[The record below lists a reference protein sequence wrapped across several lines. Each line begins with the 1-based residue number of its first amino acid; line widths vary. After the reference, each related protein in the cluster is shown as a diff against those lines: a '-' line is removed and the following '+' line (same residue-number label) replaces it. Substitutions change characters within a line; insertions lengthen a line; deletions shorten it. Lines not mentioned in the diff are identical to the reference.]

1 MKKKK
6 SIVAIMLVVVM
17 CMLSACTTK
26 FDAKAYVKSCL
37 DVQFKGE
44 YDEYMKLTESSKADS
59 EKLYKEGIDAF
70 MEGYEELSL
79 PDELENKFRETYKK
93 MLKSAKYSVKEA
105 KETDD
110 GFVVKVA
117 VQPMKCFE
125 NYEADLQKLQQKFL
139 TDIQAQVQKEGKI
152 PSEQEIM
159 EQMAQIVYKDL
170 EERVS
175 KCEYGKE
182 ETVGV
187 KVKKDGSK
195 KYTANESDLGK
206 VAEKALGV

>member
-6 SIVAIMLVVVM
+6 SIVAIMMVVVM
-17 CMLSACTTK
+17 CMLSACGTK

-44 YDEYMKLTESSKADS
+44 FEEYMKLTESSKEES
-59 EKLYKEGIDAF
+59 EKLYNDGIDTF
-70 MEGYEELSL
+70 MAGYEALSL
-79 PDELENKFRETYKK
+79 PEELENKFREAYKK

-105 KETDD
+105 KETDN

-125 NYEADLQKLQQKFL
+125 NYEADLQELQQKFL
-139 TDIQAQVQKEGKI
+139 TDFQAKVQKEGKM

-159 EQMAQIVYKDL
+159 QQMAELVYQDL
-170 EERVS
+170 EGRIFT
-175 KCEYGKE
+175 CEYGDE
-182 ETVGV
+182 ETVEV
-187 KVKKDGSK
+187 EVKKDGDK
-195 KYTANESDLGK
+195 KYTANEDDLGK